1 MFTLNKVTKY
11 LYFNRWYYVQ
21 KRYDNELVTIKLG
34 ATSEWKVDDYV
45 FLVDIDNT
53 TLGKIISKDY
63 IKVFTKILDNDILVD
78 VC

>member
-1 MFTLNKVTKY
+1 
-11 LYFNRWYYVQ
+11 
-21 KRYDNELVTIKLG
+21 
-34 ATSEWKVDDYV
+34 V

-78 VC
+78 VYVDNLDLRVFITKECSVNNF